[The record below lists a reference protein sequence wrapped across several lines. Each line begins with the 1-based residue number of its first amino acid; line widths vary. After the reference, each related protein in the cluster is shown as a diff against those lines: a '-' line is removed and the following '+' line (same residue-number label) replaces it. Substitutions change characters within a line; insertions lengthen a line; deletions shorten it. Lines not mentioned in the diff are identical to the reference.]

1 LRGVIL
7 ALRHRPY
14 AAAKPVRRKVAMKLP
29 SPRGP
34 MSEALI
40 AAPYHGPHAL
50 DVPGARLNGSI
61 ERGGRLS
68 RMKMS
73 VSRRATLSA

>member
-1 LRGVIL
+1 
-7 ALRHRPY
+7 
-14 AAAKPVRRKVAMKLP
+14 MKLP